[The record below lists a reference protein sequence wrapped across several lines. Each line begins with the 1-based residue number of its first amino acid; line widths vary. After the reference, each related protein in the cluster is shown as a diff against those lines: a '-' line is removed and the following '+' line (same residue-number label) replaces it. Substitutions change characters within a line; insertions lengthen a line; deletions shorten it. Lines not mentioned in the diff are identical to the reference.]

1 MGGASLS
8 QASVIS
14 KPGPNKYNKGGYMDI
29 QTAIRKEKEKLIRK
43 AKKKGIWE
51 TFGQREVRKLTDNYP
66 GQGMAILEFEEWAM
80 DFNNEDLK

>member
-1 MGGASLS
+1 
-8 QASVIS
+8 
-14 KPGPNKYNKGGYMDI
+14 MDI

-66 GQGMAILEFEEWAM
+66 GQGMAILEFELWAM
-80 DFNNEDLK
+80 DFNDKDLI